1 MSIEKD
7 AKVHVGIEGTE
18 DVAGAADKALG
29 PWERRAQQVGSAV
42 GGAMNAVGSA
52 VGNVIQDLA
61 RVGTALGALDM
72 QAAVAR
78 YRAYADTIQRQ
89 SVVVG
94 QSVGTLK
101 QQFADLQAKTA
112 LPDERIQKFSTALQR
127 STYDTGNS
135 AAAIKA
141 LNDEAIA
148 TGRSLEEMGPLGTQL
163 HNSLGVAFDAMPNA
177 LGAIR
182 HAADESGES
191 VAALQDQVVALAPAL
206 ARLNTGDLTRFTA
219 TMAQLGKGLPPELQ
233 KEVQQRVIN
242 RLSANPE
249 GLRHQ
254 LGMKRE
260 DFYDQY
266 GRQRMDDQFLGR
278 VREMAV
284 KRWGKNA
291 LDVLSQGQN
300 LGPMAARALMGFEPG
315 DVDFALAGK
324 GKREA
329 ASIADQYLGSEAGKS
344 AVTRAKIEAG
354 KRESAGGPLSKL
366 QDFVGGLFE
375 NHPLAGVV
383 GSAAALNLTGGLVR
397 GLFTAGARGGGSVAM
412 NAVGGGLSFLGGGSA
427 LLGGGVASL
436 MLAQVG
442 LAAHSMLEIKKG
454 ADSAR
459 LSMTEG
465 LTTQQRG
472 RVGALVRAA
481 ERAAG
486 TTPEEFQRQLG
497 PTLAGITDVR
507 NAGMP
512 GFDPRLAA
520 IRKGLETGE
529 LQAGAAGPDLVNA
542 LKEAMKGTQ
551 LEVVVHI
558 QDDSGNPNLVTASQK
573 GAPQ

>member
-7 AKVHVGIEGTE
+7 AKVHVGIEGAE
-18 DVAGAADKALG
+18 AVGGAADKALG

-42 GGAMNAVGSA
+42 GSAMSSVGSA
-52 VGNVIQDLA
+52 VGSVISDLA
-61 RVGTALGALDM
+61 RVGTALGAVNLD
-72 QAAVAR
+72 ALAGK
-78 YRAYADTIQRQ
+78 YRSFNDAIARQ

-101 QQFADLQAKTA
+101 QHFADLQSKTA
-112 LPDERIQKFSTALQR
+112 LPDEQLQKFSGALQR
-127 STYDTGNS
+127 STYDAGNS
-135 AAAIKA
+135 SAAIKA

-148 TGRSLEEMGPLGTQL
+148 TGRSLEDMAPIGTQL
-163 HNSLGVAFDAMPNA
+163 HNSLGVAFDAMPGA

-191 VAALQDQVVALAPAL
+191 VGALQEQIVSLGPAL
-206 ARLNTGDLTRFTA
+206 ARLNVGNIDRFAA
-219 TMAQLGKGLPPELQ
+219 TMSQLGKGLPAELQ
-233 KEVQQRVIN
+233 KEVQQRVIG
-242 RLSANPE
+242 RLTANPE

-260 DFYDQY
+260 EFYDEY

-278 VREMAV
+278 VREMAT
-284 KRWGKNA
+284 KRWGRNA

-300 LGPMAARALMGFEPG
+300 LGPMAARALMNFEPG
-315 DVDFALAGK
+315 DVDFSLAGK
-324 GKREA
+324 GKATA
-329 ASIADQYLGSEAGKS
+329 ASLANQYLGSDAGQEARKAAERAAKDREIGGKQVNS
-344 AVTRAKIEAG
+344 
-354 KRESAGGPLSKL
+354 L
-366 QDFVGGLFE
+366 QQWFRDVMPDDPILRWGV
-375 NHPLAGVV
+375 GVV
-383 GSAAALNLTGGLVR
+383 GAKLGSKLLGGGRAAAGL
-397 GLFTAGARGGGSVAM
+397 
-412 NAVGGGLSFLGGGSA
+412 NAVGAGLSYLGGGSA
-427 LLGGGVASL
+427 LLGGTVGAT
-436 MLAQVG
+436 MLAQIG
-442 LAAHSMLEIKKG
+442 LAAHSMIQIKKG

-459 LSMTEG
+459 LSVAEG

-542 LKEAMKGTQ
+542 FKEAMKGTR
-551 LEVVVHI
+551 LEVMVHV
-558 QDDSGNPNLVTASQK
+558 QDDSGNPNVITASQK